1 MNRIENGKDILVNV
15 RKSKRTVLMAHET
28 NAFLS
33 SYGFPMARS
42 EVASSA
48 EEAAVLASEIG
59 FPVTLKVL
67 SPEIIHKT
75 DAQCVKLGLDH
86 QKKVEDAYKE
96 IMANARISHPKVD
109 IQGALVQEMID
120 GGTEMIIGLA
130 SDPTFGKS
138 IMFGLGGIWVEVM
151 KDVSFRIVPLSR
163 LDAKDMVEEIKGY
176 PLLKGIRGGPPK
188 DIDALCALLV
198 QVSTLGQTIEEIR
211 ELDLNPV
218 FAKEKGAVIADAR
231 IVIQE

>member
-1 MNRIENGKDILVNV
+1 MNRVENGKDILVNV
-15 RKSKRTVLMAHET
+15 RKAKRTVLMGHES

-33 SYGFPMARS
+33 SYDFPIARS

-59 FPVTLKVL
+59 FPVALKVL

-86 QKKVEDAYKE
+86 PKKVEEAYKE
-96 IMANARISHPKVD
+96 IMANARIYNPKVN
-109 IQGALVQEMID
+109 IEGVLVQEMND
-120 GGTEMIIGLA
+120 GGAEMIIGLA

-138 IMFGLGGIWVEVM
+138 IMFGLGGIWVEVL

-163 LDAKDMVEEIKGY
+163 WDAKDMVEEIKGY
-176 PLLKGIRGGPPK
+176 PLLKGIRGEPPK
-188 DIDALCALLV
+188 DLDALYDLLV

-211 ELDLNPV
+211 EMDLNPV

-231 IVIQE
+231 IVIH